1 MTTHQPS
8 TGTPDQ
14 LSAHILAAAASGD
27 IARVRALAHP
37 PPLLTVADAAA
48 MLVISE
54 RQVWRLLATGDLDKF
69 VVGRAARVTRA
80 SIERLIA
87 RGGAP

>member
-8 TGTPDQ
+8 TGKPDQ
-14 LSAHILAAAASGD
+14 LSAHLLAAAAAGD
-27 IARVRALAHP
+27 IERLRELVAP
-37 PPLLTVADAAA
+37 PPLLTIANAAA
-48 MLVISE
+48 MLVISK

-69 VVGRAARVTRA
+69 VVGRASRVTRA

>member
-1 MTTHQPS
+1 MTTQQPDPIAAQIMS
-8 TGTPDQ
+8 
-14 LSAHILAAAASGD
+14 AAATGD

-37 PPLLTVADAAA
+37 PPVLTIADAAA
-48 MLVISE
+48 MLVISK
-54 RQVWRLLATGDLDKF
+54 RQVWRLLASGDLDKF
-69 VVGRAARVTRA
+69 AVGRAARVTRA